1 MRSPPPAPSTTA
13 VPTGPARGAGRGPC
27 RARASSPS
35 AAPSGCAGRGGE
47 VLPWSLLA
55 IATIPAVINI
65 GVKYITR
72 NTPASDID
80 LITFRD
86 YVGVS
91 TSLLLF
97 IAVTAPDLVCPDRR
111 NRVLPLIFARPLT
124 GSDYAFAKVGAL
136 TAILFGFGFS
146 AQVVLFV
153 GQMLVVEEGA
163 LDFLTQNVE
172 VLWQVPVASRCSP
185 CTGPRSRWPRG
196 HAPDAPD
203 RRRCGPA
210 RDGPRLGD
218 GVVDPRRRRGAD
230 VENLFEDGSLWG
242 LLSVLEIPL
251 RITDLVFLGHVEP
264 TSLVGGA
271 EGAGLGV
278 ILMYLAV
285 VAGSLGYL
293 VFRYRASSERP
304 ARPTATAERPG
315 VRRAGHGRPRRRV
328 GVVRPEGGPVRG
340 VLLLRYRGVGPA
352 RPERRGQDHA
362 GRVRSAGC
370 CR

>member
-1 MRSPPPAPSTTA
+1 VRLSIRRALGLRRSW
-13 VPTGPARGAGRGPC
+13 RQK
-27 RARASSPS
+27 
-35 AAPSGCAGRGGE
+35 

-136 TAILFGFGFS
+136 TAILFGFGFLP
-146 AQVVLFV
+146 QVVLFV

-163 LDFLTQNVE
+163 LDFLTENVE
-172 VLWQVPVASRCSP
+172 VLWQVPVAVALFSLYWATLALALSA
-185 CTGPRSRWPRG
+185 TTT
-196 HAPDAPD
+196 
-203 RRRCGPA
+203 RRIVG
-210 RDGPRLGD
+210 
-218 GVVDPRRRRGAD
+218 GVALLATVLVSATVSSILVAAGGAD

-293 VFRYRASSERP
+293 VFRYR
-304 ARPTATAERPG
+304 G
-315 VRRAGHGRPRRRV
+315 V
-328 GVVRPEGGPVRG
+328 
-340 VLLLRYRGVGPA
+340 
-352 RPERRGQDHA
+352 Q
-362 GRVRSAGC
+362 
-370 CR
+370 